1 MNSTELLDQFVVE
14 ARECLEQIG
23 QRLLEVERSPTDT
36 ALLNDLFRLVHTL
49 KGNCGLFEFKAL
61 ERVVHAGEDLLD
73 RVRSQTLPYSNDMAD
88 VLLDAMDFTAELVDQ
103 IDASGHIDPAA
114 DGRSQALAQA
124 LREHLEP
131 MHGVGVT
138 PSAPQAAAAQATAPV
153 IAPVIA
159 APAWLA
165 RLPAALLAQRP
176 DAVAVRYTPEP
187 ECFFKGEDP
196 WRMAQLTPGLLDLV
210 VQPLEAW
217 PAGSDLDCYRC
228 NLDLVMLSSAP
239 KAYVEEHFRYVPEQV
254 ELWDLGEAAERAA
267 PAASAPATSA
277 GPELAVPQPPAPARA
292 SMVDLIRQRAQ
303 ALWNDQHAMLQRPQL
318 PAGALAAVRVALQ
331 SLLQVCTQPAS
342 LQVLDAL
349 PADAS
354 VALLLNFMQQ
364 HGPQGALEA
373 QTPEQTAQ
381 AHPAGDTAKRGDDN
395 SPERHGKVLKV
406 TQEKIDRLMD
416 LIGEMVVAKNA
427 LPYLATRAEQVFG
440 QRELSRE
447 IKAQYAVINRIAE
460 DMQHAVM
467 QVRMMPVGVV
477 FQRFSRLV
485 RDISRK
491 LGKDVQLVLEG
502 EETEADKNVIEA
514 LADPLIHIVR
524 NSLDHGIESP
534 EARRA
539 AGKPVQ
545 GTIRIRA
552 QQESDR
558 VIIEIT
564 DDGAGINTDRVRAKA
579 VERGLIPADKAS
591 TLSEQDAV
599 QLIFLP
605 GFSTNDTI
613 SDLSGRGV
621 GMDVVRS
628 AVERIN
634 GQVSLSSVAGQGAT
648 IRLSLPLSM
657 AVTNVMIIETAGRRF
672 GVPMDMIV
680 ETVRVHGDD
689 IHRFKQAATTV
700 LRNRI
705 VPLRPLNQLLSL
717 TEGPRL
723 NDDGEYAVLVVRL
736 LGENVGLMVDDFHG
750 ASDIILKPLE
760 GVLAGLTGFAGTAL
774 MGDGSVLMVLNPKEL
789 I

>member
-427 LPYLATRAEQVFG
+427 LPYLATRAEG
-440 QRELSRE
+440 AGKGRGPAGLHQRHGGLCAAGPGLASALPVHALVVASTHHQEASHPCPTRIPPPCPAACRASSRW
-447 IKAQYAVINRIAE
+447 RWLC
-460 DMQHAVM
+460 
-467 QVRMMPVGVV
+467 RSP
-477 FQRFSRLV
+477 S
-485 RDISRK
+485 
-491 LGKDVQLVLEG
+491 
-502 EETEADKNVIEA
+502 A
-514 LADPLIHIVR
+514 LARPPR
-524 NSLDHGIESP
+524 CRPRPWCTARKARPRTSP
-534 EARRA
+534 RRST
-539 AGKPVQ
+539 P
-545 GTIRIRA
+545 
-552 QQESDR
+552 
-558 VIIEIT
+558 
-564 DDGAGINTDRVRAKA
+564 
-579 VERGLIPADKAS
+579 PAPAS
-591 TLSEQDAV
+591 TRH
-599 QLIFLP
+599 
-605 GFSTNDTI
+605 
-613 SDLSGRGV
+613 GRC
-621 GMDVVRS
+621 
-628 AVERIN
+628 
-634 GQVSLSSVAGQGAT
+634 
-648 IRLSLPLSM
+648 
-657 AVTNVMIIETAGRRF
+657 
-672 GVPMDMIV
+672 
-680 ETVRVHGDD
+680 
-689 IHRFKQAATTV
+689 TT
-700 LRNRI
+700 
-705 VPLRPLNQLLSL
+705 S
-717 TEGPRL
+717 
-723 NDDGEYAVLVVRL
+723 
-736 LGENVGLMVDDFHG
+736 
-750 ASDIILKPLE
+750 
-760 GVLAGLTGFAGTAL
+760 
-774 MGDGSVLMVLNPKEL
+774 
-789 I
+789 